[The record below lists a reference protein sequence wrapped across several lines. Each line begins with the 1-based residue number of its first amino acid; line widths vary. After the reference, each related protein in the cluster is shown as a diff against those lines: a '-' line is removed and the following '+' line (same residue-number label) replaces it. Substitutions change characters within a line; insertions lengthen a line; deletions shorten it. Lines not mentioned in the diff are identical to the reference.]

1 MLRRKRFPAQ
11 WPQAKSEVLKATN
24 VLMLACPCDF
34 PTPKSSNI
42 LKTHFKK
49 LECLH
54 WQLTNIWDI
63 WHTHKQ
69 KQGRHKWLD
78 IWIDTSFSS
87 VQCSARESAAESNLS
102 TLHHLTVHHTNT
114 KIAVQAG
121 FYPWLKIE
129 CYVLRLYSP
138 TSSNI
143 NEIIMCCQ
151 ARLKFVNQQ
160 KYRKPRSSH
169 MQSSQRFCR
178 AYTSPID
185 YYCWT
190 TSSETSDARQTMNGL
205 EQFPVKGG
213 L

>member
-1 MLRRKRFPAQ
+1 MPTLPAY
-11 WPQAKSEVLKATN
+11 KH
-24 VLMLACPCDF
+24 MR
-34 PTPKSSNI
+34 
-42 LKTHFKK
+42 H
-49 LECLH
+49 
-54 WQLTNIWDI
+54 LTY
-63 WHTHKQ
+63 THKQ